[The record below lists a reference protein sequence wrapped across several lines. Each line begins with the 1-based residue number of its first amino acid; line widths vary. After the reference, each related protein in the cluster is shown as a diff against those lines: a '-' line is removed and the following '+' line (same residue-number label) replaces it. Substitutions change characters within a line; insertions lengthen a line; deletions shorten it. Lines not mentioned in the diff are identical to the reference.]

1 MKSFTERN
9 PVVIGVIVVTLIALS
24 TGAALALDAGLF
36 AQRYT
41 VLARFEDTAGLKP
54 GDKVRVAGV
63 PSGEVGSIREDG
75 GLVEV
80 ALEVDEG
87 IELSADT
94 RAAVV
99 VETLLGQK
107 YVRLT
112 TGEEW
117 TTVLE
122 DGDVITDT
130 RTPTEVLDLQN
141 VGTPLLEESDGEA
154 LNELLRSL
162 ADVTDGKREQVAQII
177 DGLDRLTTAVNT
189 REAEARSLIDST
201 AVLTGTL
208 AERDAEILN
217 AVDNLNIV
225 IGSLAER
232 RAELVHLLEATAAA
246 AGATADLVGENRAA
260 LDQVLDELHADLQII
275 GRHQVDLAQSVAYL
289 GVAVEGFSSIGYSG
303 PENTP
308 HPWANIF
315 TQLLGPTGPDALFGS
330 CGLVD
335 DALDLALGP
344 DPLPCSERT
353 GPLPG
358 EDTGPGPADPS
369 GNPPPGAS
377 STASGQGDEGGESAA
392 GAPPER
398 TELQRSL
405 DLLMAPALGEPRP

>member
-1 MKSFTERN
+1 VKAFTERN
-9 PVVIGVIVVTLIALS
+9 PVIIGVIVVTLIAGA

-41 VLARFEDTAGLKP
+41 VLARFEDTAGLEG

-63 PSGEVGSIREDG
+63 PSGEVGGIREEG

-80 ALEVDEG
+80 RLEIDEG
-87 IELSADT
+87 VELSADT
-94 RAAVV
+94 SAAIV

-112 TGEEW
+112 TGDDW
-117 TTVLE
+117 DALLE

-154 LNELLRSL
+154 LNDLMDSL
-162 ADVTDGKREQVAQII
+162 SEITEGKREQVRQII
-177 DGLDRLTTAVNT
+177 EGLDRLTSAVNE
-189 REAEARSLIDST
+189 RSDEASDLIDST
-201 AVLTGTL
+201 AVLTDTL
-208 AERDAEILN
+208 AERDAELLN
-217 AVDNLNIV
+217 AVDNLNAV
-225 IGSLAER
+225 VGSLAER
-232 RAELVHLLEATAAA
+232 RAELVQLLESTASA
-246 AGATADLVGENRAA
+246 AGATADLVGENREA
-260 LDQVLDELHADLQII
+260 LDRVLDELHADLQIV
-275 GRHQVDLAQSVAYL
+275 GRHQVDLAQSIAYL

-315 TQLLGPTGPDALFGS
+315 TQLIGPVGPDALFGS

-358 EDTGPGPADPS
+358 EDTGPGPADEA
-369 GNPPPGAS
+369 GNPPPGAES
-377 STASGQGDEGGESAA
+377 QPGASAPAA
-392 GAPPER
+392 APER

-405 DLLMAPALGEPRP
+405 DLLIAPLLGGDR

>member
-9 PVVIGVIVVTLIALS
+9 PVVIGVIVVALIAAA
-24 TGAALALDAGLF
+24 TGAAVALDAGLF
-36 AQRYT
+36 AHRYT
-41 VLARFEDTAGLKP
+41 VLARFEDTAGLKS

-63 PSGEVGSIREDG
+63 PSGEVGAIRQQDG
-75 GLVEV
+75 MVEV
-80 ALEVDEG
+80 ELKVDEA
-87 IELSADT
+87 IELSGDT

-112 TGEEW
+112 TGDDW
-117 TTVLE
+117 AHPLA

-154 LNELLRSL
+154 LNDLMRSL
-162 ADVTDGKREQVAQII
+162 SEVTAGKREQVRQII
-177 DGLDRLTTAVNT
+177 EGLDRLTTAVND
-189 REAEARSLIDST
+189 REAETRSLVDSA
-201 AVLTGTL
+201 AVLSGTL
-208 AERDAEILN
+208 AERDGELLN
-217 AVDNLNIV
+217 AVDNLNV
-225 IGSLAER
+225 VVGSLAER
-232 RAELVHLLEATAAA
+232 RAELVRLLHATASA
-246 AGATADLVGENRAA
+246 AGATADLIGENRER
-260 LDQVLDELHADLQII
+260 LDAVLDELHVDLQII

-289 GVAVEGFSSIGYSG
+289 GVAVEGFASIGYSG
-303 PENTP
+303 PEETP
-308 HPWANIF
+308 NEWANIF
-315 TQLLGPTGPDALFGS
+315 TQLIGPLGPDALFGS

-377 STASGQGDEGGESAA
+377 SQPAPGGGAGSAPA
-392 GAPPER
+392 APER
-398 TELQRSL
+398 TELQASL
-405 DLLMAPALGEPRP
+405 DLLMAPLLGGTRP

>member
-1 MKSFTERN
+1 MKAFTERN
-9 PVVIGVIVVTLIALS
+9 PIVIGVIVVTLIAS
-24 TGAALALDAGLF
+24 ATGAALALDAGLF

-54 GDKVRVAGV
+54 GDKIRVAGV
-63 PSGEVGSIREDG
+63 PSGEVGSIRQQDG
-75 GLVEV
+75 MVEV
-80 ALEVDEG
+80 ALEIDEG
-87 IELSADT
+87 VELSADT
-94 RAAVV
+94 TAAVV

-107 YVRLT
+107 YVRLR
-112 TGEEW
+112 TGDDW
-117 TTVLE
+117 GTLLE

-154 LNELLRSL
+154 LNDLMRSL
-162 ADVTDGKREQVAQII
+162 SEVTEGKREQVRQII
-177 DGLDRLTTAVNT
+177 DGLDRLMTAVNE
-189 REAEARSLIDST
+189 RSDEASSLVDST
-201 AVLTGTL
+201 AVLTETL
-208 AERDAEILN
+208 AERDGELLN

-232 RAELVHLLEATAAA
+232 RAELVRLLEATASA
-246 AGATADLVGENRAA
+246 AGATADLVGENRAS
-260 LDQVLDELHADLQII
+260 LDRVLDELHADLQII

-315 TQLLGPTGPDALFGS
+315 TQLIGPVGPDALFGS

-344 DPLPCSERT
+344 DPLPCEERT

-369 GNPPPGAS
+369 GNPP
-377 STASGQGDEGGESAA
+377 SGGTTPAA
-392 GAPPER
+392 GGQAPAGAPER

-405 DLLMAPALGEPRP
+405 DILMAPLLGGTRP